1 MKGSSIIQIH
11 KSILVNARKII
22 TYDSVNQ
29 IIQIEIEA
37 EKRILDVGQKYKENI
52 KGFIRDNTDNSG
64 DYL

>member
-1 MKGSSIIQIH
+1 M
-11 KSILVNARKII
+11 NARKII
-22 TYDSVNQ
+22 TYDSVNR

-52 KGFIRDNTDNSG
+52 KGFIRDDTDNSG